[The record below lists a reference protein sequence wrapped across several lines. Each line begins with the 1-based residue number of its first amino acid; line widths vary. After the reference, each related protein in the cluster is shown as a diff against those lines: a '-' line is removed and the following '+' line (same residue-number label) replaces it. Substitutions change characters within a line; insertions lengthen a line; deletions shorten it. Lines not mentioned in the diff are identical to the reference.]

1 MNGGQVF
8 LDKKKVYSDEFEPYE
23 YHHLEAHS
31 KYEATKLRS
40 PQIKSSFTKDDQ
52 FIISLNMRHSN

>member
-1 MNGGQVF
+1 MNGGQQF
-8 LDKKKVYSDEFEPYE
+8 LNNKKVFSDDYEPYE

-40 PQIKSSFTKDDQ
+40 SQIKPSHTKDEQ
-52 FIISLNMRHSN
+52 IHLCLNTRQSN